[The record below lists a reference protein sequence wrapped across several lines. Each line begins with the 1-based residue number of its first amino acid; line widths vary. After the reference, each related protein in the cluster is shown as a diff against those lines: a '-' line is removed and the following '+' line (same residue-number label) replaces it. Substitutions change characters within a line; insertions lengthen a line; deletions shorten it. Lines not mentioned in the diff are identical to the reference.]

1 MSGRI
6 FFSALILC
14 ALPLVSMGCRAPG
27 YPKPGPE
34 VVRPD
39 QVLDFP
45 TLYKQ
50 NCAACHGADGK
61 YGAALSLNNPVYLSV
76 AGEATLRTIT
86 AKGVPGTLMP
96 PFAKSNGG
104 SLTDQQIENLTQ
116 GMIQAWSQPAAL
128 GGLTPPPYAS
138 STPGDPMQGQK
149 AFTAFC
155 ARCHGAEGTGAS
167 SMSNGKLLQNGSLQ
181 KGSLIDPSY
190 LALVSNQNLR
200 SMILAGQP
208 EQGMPDWRSDIS
220 PAGSHVM
227 TDQEITDTVA
237 WLASHRVESAGQPY
251 PEHP

>member
-6 FFSALILC
+6 FFSGLILC
-14 ALPLVSMGCRAPG
+14 ALSFASVGCRAPG

-34 VVRPD
+34 VVRPE

-61 YGAALSLNNPVYLSV
+61 YGAAISLNNPVYLSV
-76 AGEATLRTIT
+76 AGEANLLAIT
-86 AKGVPGTLMP
+86 AKGIPGTLMP
-96 PFAKSNGG
+96 PFAKRTGG

-116 GMIQAWSQPAAL
+116 GMIHAWSRPAAL
-128 GGLTPPPYAS
+128 NGLTPPPYAS
-138 STPGDPMQGQK
+138 STPGDAMQGQK
-149 AFTAFC
+149 AFTTFC
-155 ARCHGAEGTGAS
+155 ASCHGADGTGAS
-167 SMSNGKLLQNGSLQ
+167 SMLNGKRLQN
-181 KGSLIDPSY
+181 GSLIDPSY

-220 PAGSHVM
+220 PVGSHTM